1 MRSRL
6 LKPFRAPA
14 LYVIMI
20 AYYIGHFVSQANATS
35 SLTLLTYNIHA
46 GVPLG
51 KSSGK
56 YAATLQDLRNI
67 ADVITTSTADIVA
80 LQEVK
85 CDWGCSKPETLQSL
99 PADIPRVLACLTG
112 HNFAFASTL
121 DETPGFPGNT
131 AYVEWGTCDQWTNND
146 AVHGEFGNAILSRK
160 PMTAP
165 AQNIALPKAS
175 TEEQRGCLRAEWND
189 ANSGFGAVVVYAT
202 HLENTTA
209 TARTSQMKAILSRAS
224 LDTTTATVFI
234 LGDFNYFPQPEEED
248 LIALANAS
256 GFHDLAADYSRHHSA
271 PPDFTFPSD
280 KPDRRI
286 DYILCSKPL
295 PVDYAATLNTRASDH
310 LPLVIRVGPLPP
322 EHP

>member
-6 LKPFRAPA
+6 LKPFPSPA
-14 LYVIMI
+14 LHAIMI
-20 AYYIGHFVSQANATS
+20 ACYIGNFASQANATN

-56 YAATLQDLRNI
+56 YAATLQDLRNV
-67 ADVITTSTADIVA
+67 ADVITTSAADIVA

-85 CDWGCSKPETLQSL
+85 CDWGCSKPETLQTL

-121 DETPGFPGNT
+121 DDTAGFPGNT
-131 AYVEWGTCDQWTNND
+131 AFLQWGTCSQWTNNN
-146 AVHGEFGNAILSRK
+146 AVHGEFGNGILARK

-165 AQNIALPKAS
+165 AQSIALPKANA
-175 TEEQRGCLRAEWND
+175 EEQRGCLRAEWSD
-189 ANSGFGAVVVYAT
+189 AFSGFGAIVVYAT

-209 TARTSQMKAILSRAS
+209 TARYSQMKAILSRAS
-224 LDTTTATVFI
+224 MDSTTATVFI
-234 LGDFNYFPQPEEED
+234 LGDLNYFPQPGEED
-248 LIALANAS
+248 LIALVSGS
-256 GFHDLAADYSRHHSA
+256 GFHDLAADYARLHSA
-271 PPDFTFPSD
+271 PADFTFPSD
-280 KPDRRI
+280 TPNRRI

-295 PVDYAATLNTRASDH
+295 PVDYAATLCTQASDH
-310 LPLVIRVGPLPP
+310 LPLVVRVTPLPP
-322 EHP
+322 AP